1 VNTRSNDRA
10 DVGRA
15 EEDDMSNRKQTVDGL
30 DDIDDEDG
38 IVEDEILEENDLT
51 LVVETAEEV
60 ITGSDP
66 RMEGPLNPD
75 EVSDEDLVE
84 EDEA

>member
-1 VNTRSNDRA
+1 
-10 DVGRA
+10 
-15 EEDDMSNRKQTVDGL
+15 MSNRKQTVDGL

-38 IVEDEILEENDLT
+38 IVEDEVSEENDLT

-60 ITGSDP
+60 MTGSDP

-75 EVSDEDLVE
+75 EVADEDLVE